1 MDLRRLFQPNSTGIF
16 CGFGPLLFWYQN
28 RTTPPAASRSRRY
41 RRALDL
47 CNTLNFHG
55 LLVGPAAA
63 PEERVRTG
71 TLGANPAAGKKP
83 VLWT

>member
-1 MDLRRLFQPNSTGIF
+1 MDLRGLFQPNSTGIF
-16 CGFGPLLFWYQN
+16 CGFGPLLFWYRN
-28 RTTPPAASRSRRY
+28 RVTPPAAGCARRH
-41 RRALDL
+41 RGTLGW

-63 PEERVRTG
+63 PEERARTG
-71 TLGANPAAGKKP
+71 TLSANPAAGKKP